1 MRKRLTDKLR
11 SIAGETLVESLVAML
26 IIVFV
31 FAFLVN
37 AALVAAKIN
46 HGIDS
51 DDVAID
57 YTKAEQVGSVNVT
70 IAGQSMDENLYVIKG
85 NDGEARYYCYGVEP
99 SA

>member
-1 MRKRLTDKLR
+1 MTDKLR
-11 SIAGETLVESLVAML
+11 SAAGETLVESLVAML

-57 YTKAEQVGSVNVT
+57 YTKAETAGSVSVKV
-70 IAGQSMDENLYVIKG
+70 AGKSMDESLYVIKDD
-85 NDGEARYYCYGVEP
+85 DGEARYYYYG
-99 SA
+99 A